1 MKKLWKQFKAFIN
14 KGSVLDMAVGVVMG
28 GAFSAIVTA
37 LTNILLSVC
46 TWGVPGGL
54 KGLVTVLPALNA
66 NQRGMDEAIGLG
78 QSFASSDLQTL
89 ATKLAEQNY
98 TASVVAE
105 NPNLIESTK
114 TAITSKYTLH
124 GSTYTYNMSAVIDW
138 GTLINAVISFIIIA
152 LTLFVI
158 VKTFNH
164 MHEKRL
170 LAEADFRR
178 RNGIVT
184 EEEKAAAEKAAKE
197 EAIKKQ
203 EEEKLAKEEA
213 RKQEELDTLK
223 AIKDLLAK
231 K

>member
-37 LTNILLSVC
+37 FTNILLSVC

-66 NQRGMDEAIGLG
+66 NQKGMDEAIGLG
-78 QSFASSDLQTL
+78 QSFASSDLQSL

-98 TASVVAE
+98 TAEVVAS
-105 NPNLIESTK
+105 NPALIESTK
-114 TAITSKYTLH
+114 TAITGKYTLH

-158 VKTFNH
+158 VKTFNS

-170 LAEADFRR
+170 AAEADFRKK
-178 RNGIVT
+178 NGIVT
-184 EEEKAAAEKAAKE
+184 EEEIAAAKKAAEDEAAKK
-197 EAIKKQ
+197 A
-203 EEEKLAKEEA
+203 EEEKIAKEEA

-223 AIKDLLAK
+223 AIKELLAK

>member
-98 TASVVAE
+98 TASVVAD

-170 LAEADFRR
+170 LAEANFRR
-178 RNGIVT
+178 MNGIVT

>member
-98 TASVVAE
+98 TASVVAD

>member
-1 MKKLWKQFKAFIN
+1 
-14 KGSVLDMAVGVVMG
+14 
-28 GAFSAIVTA
+28 
-37 LTNILLSVC
+37 
-46 TWGVPGGL
+46 
-54 KGLVTVLPALNA
+54 
-66 NQRGMDEAIGLG
+66 
-78 QSFASSDLQTL
+78 
-89 ATKLAEQNY
+89 
-98 TASVVAE
+98 
-105 NPNLIESTK
+105 
-114 TAITSKYTLH
+114 
-124 GSTYTYNMSAVIDW
+124 MSAVIDW

-170 LAEADFRR
+170 LAEANFRR
-178 RNGIVT
+178 MNGIVT

>member
-98 TASVVAE
+98 TASVVAD

-170 LAEADFRR
+170 LAEANFRR
-178 RNGIVT
+178 MNGIVT

-203 EEEKLAKEEA
+203 EEEKFAKEEA